1 MNIFET
7 YSGKHIDGLYRD
19 EAETLKDTVEES
31 LDRMTSV
38 IEMMQLRGEEYCSMC
53 RELFYKLHDI
63 VLDEYD
69 MSRQELENIERVL
82 MDIEVF

>member
-7 YSGKHIDGLYRD
+7 YSSKYIDSIYRD
-19 EAETLKDTVEES
+19 ESETLKATVEES

-38 IEMMQLRGEEYCSMC
+38 IDKMQLRGEEYCSMC
-53 RELFYKLHDI
+53 RELYYKLHDI
-63 VLDEYD
+63 VLDEYE

-82 MDIEVF
+82 TDIEVF